1 MKTYR
6 VVLIIVACLLV
17 CKTVLSSED
26 EDAVVQKYRIEF
38 QNPGKLKHQLIS
50 MFSSLD
56 GVDRQGIERLKQRF
70 DISDKI
76 MRSVAME
83 IYEESLVA
91 VKEKRTD
98 GVDGGLNTYRQQ
110 VAGALFCLG
119 LSADQATKQMLMTTA
134 QDISNETRLR
144 KQAIATYLRAADA
157 EEAKNA
163 LLRFLVEEDRMSHMD
178 RLSIYEY
185 ILMAWEAASPE
196 KKAAILAALI
206 AAANK
211 EEGKIE
217 FMKVDK
223 ILAERSAAY
232 RRSRERLAM
241 LERHGLEPPTTNL
254 YTDRDLKAALEESR
268 KYKSH
273 TSITTNLSALKTRN
287 FNLPQLDLATND
299 ALATVDDHSVTGE
312 KSDSDTRRS
321 VGTYVFFGL
330 TAILLLGVGAWKLTR
345 R

>member
-1 MKTYR
+1 MKSFTR
-6 VVLIIVACLLV
+6 IVFVCLLAV
-17 CKTVLSSED
+17 VASAARGMDDAKLKEWLSGNFIAPESMRWEEIDEFKKGFSVTDEQLYRKLMGMYREAENKWATLTPKTPEWNRNSRTIEGVLSWLP
-26 EDAVVQKYRIEF
+26 KC
-38 QNPGKLKHQLIS
+38 G
-50 MFSSLD
+50 
-56 GVDRQGIERLKQRF
+56 
-70 DISDKI
+70 DIP
-76 MRSVAME
+76 
-83 IYEESLVA
+83 
-91 VKEKRTD
+91 VKEFLMSYATTKENDSWLRES
-98 GVDGGLNTYRQQ
+98 
-110 VAGALFCLG
+110 AI
-119 LSADQATKQMLMTTA
+119 LS
-134 QDISNETRLR
+134 
-144 KQAIATYLRAADA
+144 YLREANA

-163 LLRFLVEEDRMSHMD
+163 LLGFLVEGDRMDNMA
-178 RLSIYEY
+178 RLGLYSYARSTY
-185 ILMAWEAASPE
+185 DAASPE
-196 KKAAILAALI
+196 KQAAILAALI

-273 TSITTNLSALKTRN
+273 TSITTNLSSLKTRN
-287 FNLPQLDLATND
+287 FNLPQLALATND
-299 ALATVDDHSVTGE
+299 AIATVDDHPVTGE

-330 TAILLLGVGAWKLTR
+330 TAILLLVVGAWKLSR